1 MRILIV
7 GAGAIGSNL
16 AGELAKSK
24 EKNDVIV
31 VESNHAIVKD
41 LSSKID
47 ALVIEGN
54 GASPLILEKAGIRD
68 VEMVIAV
75 SNSDELNM
83 IVCLLA
89 ANYGVKTRVARI
101 RDPDYVLPGS
111 VLSQKQLN
119 IDKIIDPEAI
129 AVEVMEALVFTAG
142 ATEIA
147 HFANKRVLL
156 MVFLVP
162 EGAPIAGR
170 TLRQIREI
178 VPDEFLI
185 AAIQRGEEV
194 IIPHGDEEVHEN
206 DRIHVIIPRDLLD
219 LFLGQLYRRVEKVR
233 KVVICGAT
241 RLGINLA
248 RSVQKRIGDVTLFDP
263 DHERCLKAAGELEGV
278 TVLHGSPLDTDM
290 LEEVRLKHAQVFCGL
305 QEDDAA
311 NVMSGLLAKEH
322 GAGKT
327 IVYLSEPDFVPIV
340 ERIGLDAVINPR
352 LLAVDAILKYVR
364 GGPVMSVAHFDDLK
378 AEVQE
383 IVPVTGSA
391 VVNRPLREL
400 ARLLPK
406 DALIGAVVHDDE
418 VIIPRGETMI
428 EPGERV
434 IVFASEAALPEVRRL
449 FTESAGI

>member
-16 AGELAKSK
+16 AEELA
-24 EKNDVIV
+24 EENHDVVV
-31 VESNHAIVKD
+31 VESDHETARE
-41 LSSKID
+41 LAAKID

-54 GASPLILEKAGIRD
+54 GASPVILEKAGIREA
-68 VEMVIAV
+68 EMVIAV

-101 RDPDYVLPGS
+101 RNPDYAVPGS

-119 IDKIIDPEAI
+119 IDKVIDPESI
-129 AVEVMEALVFTAG
+129 AVEAMEALVFTAG

-147 HFANKRVLL
+147 QFANKRVLL

-185 AAIQRGEEV
+185 AAIQRGEDV
-194 IIPHGDEEVHEN
+194 IIPHGDEQVLEN

-233 KVVICGAT
+233 KVVISGAT
-241 RLGINLA
+241 RLGIGLA
-248 RSVQKRIGDVTLFDP
+248 RRLQKRISNVTLIDP
-263 DHERCLKAAGELEGV
+263 SQERCLKASGELEGV
-278 TVLHGSPLDTDM
+278 TVLHGSPLDPDV
-290 LEEVRLKHAQVFCGL
+290 LEEVRLEHVQVFCSL
-305 QEDDAA
+305 QDDDAA

-322 GAGKT
+322 EAGKT
-327 IVYLSEPDFVPIV
+327 IVYLSEPDFVPIA

-364 GGPVMSVAHFDDLK
+364 GGPVMSVAHFEDLK

-383 IVPVTGSA
+383 IVPVAGSA
-391 VVNRPLREL
+391 VVNRPLREV
-400 ARLLPK
+400 APLLPK
-406 DALIGAVVHDDE
+406 DALIGAVVHDEE
-418 VIIPRGETMI
+418 VVIPRGETMI

-434 IVFASEAALPEVRRL
+434 IVFATEASLPEVRRL
-449 FTESAGI
+449 FTESAGA

>member
-16 AGELAKSK
+16 AEELA
-24 EKNDVIV
+24 EEHNDVVV
-31 VESNHAIVKD
+31 VENNHETARA
-41 LSSKID
+41 LAAKID
-47 ALVIEGN
+47 AMVVEGN
-54 GASPLILEKAGIRD
+54 GASPAVLEKAGIREA
-68 VEMVIAV
+68 EMVIAV

-101 RDPDYVLPGS
+101 RNPDYAVPGS

-119 IDKIIDPEAI
+119 IDKVINPEAI
-129 AVEVMEALVFTAG
+129 AVDAMEALVFTAG

-147 HFANKRVLL
+147 HFADKRVLL

-162 EGAPIAGR
+162 EDAPIAGR
-170 TLRQIREI
+170 TLRQIREV

-185 AAIQRGEEV
+185 AAIQRGEDV
-194 IIPHGDEEVHEN
+194 IIPHGDEQVLGN
-206 DRIHVIIPRDLLD
+206 DRIHVIIPRDLVD
-219 LFLGQLYRRVEKVR
+219 LFLGQLFRRVKKVR

-241 RLGINLA
+241 RLGISLA
-248 RSVQKRIGDVTLFDP
+248 RRLHLRISDVTLIDP
-263 DHERCLKAAGELEGV
+263 SQERCLQASGELEGV
-278 TVLHGSPLDTDM
+278 TVLHGSPLDPD
-290 LEEVRLKHAQVFCGL
+290 LIEEVRLKHAQVFCSV

-311 NVMSGLLAKEH
+311 NVMSALLAKEH
-322 GAGKT
+322 EAGKT
-327 IVYLSEPDFVPIV
+327 IVYLSEPDFVPIA

-364 GGPVMSVAHFDDLK
+364 GGPVLSVAHFDDLK

-383 IVPVTGSA
+383 IVPVAGSA
-391 VVNRPLREL
+391 VVNRPLRDV
-400 ARLLPK
+400 APLLPR
-406 DALIGAVVHDDE
+406 DALIGAVVHGEE
-418 VIIPRGETMI
+418 VIIPRGETII

-434 IVFASEAALPEVRRL
+434 IVFATETSLPEVRRL
-449 FTESAGI
+449 FTEPADQ